1 MIASLWDL
9 ADSTADLL
17 VTGFYRS
24 WLQGNDKARA
34 LRSAQL
40 GLLRALRAG
49 EVSVHTS
56 SGDYVLP
63 EDPVFWAS
71 FVLQGE
77 P

>member
-1 MIASLWDL
+1 VIASLWDV
-9 ADSTADLL
+9 ADNTAYRL
-17 VTGFYRS
+17 VTSFYRS
-24 WLQGNDKARA
+24 WLQGSDKAHA

-49 EVSVHTS
+49 QVTVHS
-56 SGDYVLP
+56 DSAEMALP
-63 EDPVFWAS
+63 EDPIFWAS